1 MTFLSSLR
9 GKAILTSVFAV
20 IVVLA
25 LAGGAFVYLNR
36 GEERENALDRV
47 SANSSA
53 IQREFVFRMVNG
65 ASEQQLI
72 EFADAAAEAYDVRVL
87 LIERGDRVVR
97 DTGGELDGKVI
108 IPETDTVEQRDLASG
123 VPYFTIQIAD
133 NSPGSDLILVATPVF
148 SPSGQVITVQPV
160 QYSLVLAVSESSLAT
175 AWLDL
180 LPGLALAGAIALP
193 FAVLLAVL
201 MAGYITRPLGKLTTA
216 SLQMASGHF
225 DVDVAVDRRDEVGQ
239 LAGAFN
245 TMANRVG
252 TTHTQMRT
260 LVANVSHD
268 MKTPLTSIL
277 GFSQMLRDGQ
287 FDDDKERQRMAA
299 IIHEEAER
307 LNLRLSDLLYL
318 SELESGHVIVRSE
331 QVNLAEIVRG
341 VVERL
346 QPDISAHEVTVQHD
360 LPDFLTVTSDT
371 QKVERTIENL
381 LDNARKYTPDGG
393 EIIIRGGNVGSR
405 VWIEFTNTAP
415 DIEPEEIPR
424 LFERFYRRDRTRNI
438 RAGSGLGLPIAQDIV
453 ALLGGSLTASLRD
466 GRITFHLEL
475 PQASTGPSGLATP

>member
-1 MTFLSSLR
+1 
-9 GKAILTSVFAV
+9 
-20 IVVLA
+20 
-25 LAGGAFVYLNR
+25 
-36 GEERENALDRV
+36 
-47 SANSSA
+47 
-53 IQREFVFRMVNG
+53 
-65 ASEQQLI
+65 
-72 EFADAAAEAYDVRVL
+72 
-87 LIERGDRVVR
+87 
-97 DTGGELDGKVI
+97 
-108 IPETDTVEQRDLASG
+108 
-123 VPYFTIQIAD
+123 
-133 NSPGSDLILVATPVF
+133 
-148 SPSGQVITVQPV
+148 
-160 QYSLVLAVSESSLAT
+160 
-175 AWLDL
+175 
-180 LPGLALAGAIALP
+180 
-193 FAVLLAVL
+193 
-201 MAGYITRPLGKLTTA
+201 
-216 SLQMASGHF
+216 
-225 DVDVAVDRRDEVGQ
+225 
-239 LAGAFN
+239 
-245 TMANRVG
+245 MANRVG